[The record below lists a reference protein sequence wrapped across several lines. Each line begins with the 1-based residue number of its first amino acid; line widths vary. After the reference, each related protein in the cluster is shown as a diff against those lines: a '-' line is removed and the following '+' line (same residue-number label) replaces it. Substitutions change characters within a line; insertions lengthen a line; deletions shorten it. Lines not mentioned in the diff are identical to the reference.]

1 MATKKK
7 SSTSGGLSYDSIV
20 KAQSGP
26 QQTISYQSNGQ
37 TYTTTRPT
45 SSGSSSSTTSSSG
58 SPSSSSGGSFGF
70 MDGSKYDA
78 SGKQI
83 VAPGGKTVAPEVKG
97 PVTTSDPA
105 RSKYASLL
113 DSITKLQ
120 KSSEAALNN
129 PYNDL
134 LEDRRKQ
141 LATRRKSEISGIKT
155 SYAQESNKQQ
165 KSQQR
170 EVGTQSMGLA
180 RIGGFDSMSGQAV
193 LTNLQRVHGEEQQA
207 LQSKKDAAILAANTA
222 YEDKDFALAEMQIK
236 EAKAAE
242 QQMYDRNKDM
252 INLELAIR
260 GEERA
265 DAQMELQQAQRLD
278 SLRKDAQE
286 FNYNNSVTAPFMTID
301 GTTVLR
307 SETHEPISEEQF
319 FAETGYTDWSQV
331 PSGLIQTVQKPVG
344 GLSKDNLIQGKD
356 GWWDISSG
364 VPKLVIPESP
374 NLQVIGQRTN
384 AYGETENIYG
394 SYNVQKGGWEEVTAP
409 SQMQSNQGS
418 MPADGTNFGQC
429 GEFVKTLVDLPT
441 PNGRTGNEWE
451 EKMSFV
457 DKYGIKA
464 NQYSQVGAS
473 VGDVLYINT
482 GKRYGHVETVI
493 AVNGD
498 KVTTKGANLDGNGT
512 VYTREISLGDRSIYG
527 AIRGTLKSDYQNGGS
542 TVQRNAKMDKVV
554 NDMIKDGAG
563 GWGLTAKAIDDRFGP
578 GAATAYD
585 TELKNRFLLPD
596 EAMKLA
602 VSDKAPKNAEE
613 WRRMRGEFMNYAA
626 GTLKLDPTVAADV
639 WDKTVAKPGEGD
651 NSPAV
656 QFLNQDYFRS
666 IMSKEKLEENA
677 KKKGLTIKAGLFG
690 SRPDVDAYL
699 NYVMDYVE
707 LQRKTGM
714 SDKEILD
721 AIKKK

>member
-7 SSTSGGLSYDSIV
+7 KSSSGGLSYDAIV

-26 QQTISYQSNGQ
+26 QQTVSYQSNGK
-37 TYTTTRPT
+37 TYTTTRPS
-45 SSGSSSSTTSSSG
+45 SSGSSSSPISSPG
-58 SPSSSSGGSFGF
+58 SQSSSSGGSFGF

-83 VAPGGKTVAPEVKG
+83 TAPGGKPVIPDVKG

-134 LEDRRKQ
+134 IEDRRKQ
-141 LATRRKSEISGIKT
+141 LATRRKDEISGIKT
-155 SYAQESNKQQ
+155 SYAEQSNKQAQTQ
-165 KSQQR
+165 KR

-180 RIGGFDSMSGQAV
+180 RIGGFDSASGQAV
-193 LTNLQRVHGEEQQA
+193 LTNLQRVHDEEQQA

-242 QQMYDRNKDM
+242 QQLYDRNKDM

-265 DAQMELQQAQRLD
+265 DAQMQLQQQQRID
-278 SLRKDAQE
+278 SLRKNAEE
-286 FNYNNSVTAPFMTID
+286 FNYNNRVTSPFFTTD

-307 SETHEPISEEQF
+307 TETHEPVSEEEF

-331 PSGLIQTVQKPVG
+331 PEGTIQVVQKPVG
-344 GLSKDNLIQGKD
+344 GLDKDNLIQGKD

-394 SYNVQKGGWEEVTAP
+394 SYNVQKGGWEEVSAP
-409 SQMQSNQGS
+409 SQMQSNQGN

-429 GEFVKTLVDLPT
+429 GDFVKTLVDLPT
-441 PNGRTGNEWE
+441 PNGRVGNEWE

-464 NQYSQVGAS
+464 NQYSQMGAS

-498 KVTTKGANLDGNGT
+498 KVTTKGANLDLNGT
-512 VYTREISLGDRSIYG
+512 VYTREISLSDRSIYG
-527 AIRGTLKSDYQNGGS
+527 AIRGTLKSDYQNGGAS
-542 TVQRNAKMDKVV
+542 VERNAKMDKVV
-554 NDMIKDGAG
+554 NDMIKSGSN
-563 GWGLTAKAIDDRFGP
+563 WGLTAKAIDDRFVP
-578 GAATAYD
+578 GTATAYD
-585 TELKNRFLLPD
+585 IELKTRFLLPD

-613 WRRMRGEFMNYAA
+613 WRHMRGKFMEYAA
-626 GTLKLDPTVAADV
+626 TELKLDPQAAGEV
-639 WDKTVAKPGEGD
+639 FDKTVAKPGEGSEGSTASNFKLSKD
-651 NSPAV
+651 
-656 QFLNQDYFRS
+656 FFRS
-666 IMSKEKLEENA
+666 VFTQQQLEEKA
-677 KKKGLTIKAGLFG
+677 KEQNLIKDTW
-690 SRPDVDAYL
+690 RPFDEGPDTEAYL
-699 NYVMDYVE
+699 DYLMRIVE
-707 LQRKTGM
+707 QYRGSGKTD
-714 SDKEILD
+714 SEILD
-721 AIKKK
+721 MMK